1 MEPNPPVRGS
11 PPGDHAA
18 SLAASAALHRSNSA
32 VLLVDVASATLPC
45 CRCHRITIHDSCKA
59 LHPEERAIARVSKDA
74 TSVGQH
80 QAPVI
85 QQPHDVGVHAL
96 ENDHIAE
103 VAAAMDVGADGGAAV
118 VLDRL
123 QE

>member
-45 CRCHRITIHDSCKA
+45 CRCHRITIHDSCKG
-59 LHPEERAIARVSKDA
+59 LQDEDARRRVAD
-74 TSVGQH
+74 
-80 QAPVI
+80 
-85 QQPHDVGVHAL
+85 
-96 ENDHIAE
+96 IAE
-103 VAAAMDVGADGGAAV
+103 DVAPAARAEEEPAGPEDERRGLAFDLDAELAAQDVEGFILAAV
-118 VLDRL
+118 GM
-123 QE
+123 